1 MAKIIVDA
9 LVPIFAGLLLGF
21 GAGRRGLMDNLNVRT
36 LIALVVSISA
46 PCALFLIIANTS
58 RAILQE
64 QIWTSLAIGLTF
76 AVLHACAIS
85 GRGALEILS
94 PKAL

>member
-46 PCALFLIIANTS
+46 PCALFLIIPILPGQFSKS
-58 RAILQE
+58 RFGRPWRLGSRSQF
-64 QIWTSLAIGLTF
+64 SML
-76 AVLHACAIS
+76 CAIS